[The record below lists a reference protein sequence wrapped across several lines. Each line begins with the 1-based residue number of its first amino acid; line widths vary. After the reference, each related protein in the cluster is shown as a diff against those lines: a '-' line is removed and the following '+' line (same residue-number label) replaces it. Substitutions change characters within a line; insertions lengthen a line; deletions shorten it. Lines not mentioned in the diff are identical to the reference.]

1 MSRIRR
7 HTYVAVNV
15 ETVRDVMT
23 GRLWRTRLRYKTRR
37 FAQMKQGRPKF
48 AMVHRGE
55 EWSVQAEWPDGTIET
70 PIRNLKSEQEA
81 LAWINQ
87 FSESWLRDRTM

>member
-1 MSRIRR
+1 
-7 HTYVAVNV
+7 
-15 ETVRDVMT
+15 
-23 GRLWRTRLRYKTRR
+23 
-37 FAQMKQGRPKF
+37 MKQGRPKF

-87 FSESWLRDRTM
+87 FSESWLRDR